1 MTENGFAIRRDPC
14 LRCEDKD
21 LCGICELNI
30 LRRKEVKPMDNNK
43 FEQIVK
49 KVVADHHNASN
60 DPGLSQITEDDVY
73 IVWSCKTLQN
83 RKALASA
90 PGKGVMYYELTYN
103 GDKDE
108 LYVDAYIKKDN
119 VCIKNPAGN
128 F

>member
-1 MTENGFAIRRDPC
+1 
-14 LRCEDKD
+14 
-21 LCGICELNI
+21 
-30 LRRKEVKPMDNNK
+30 MDNNK

-83 RKALASA
+83 NKVLASA
-90 PGKGVMYYELTYN
+90 PGNGVMYYELTYN

-119 VCIKNPAGN
+119 VCIKNPAEK